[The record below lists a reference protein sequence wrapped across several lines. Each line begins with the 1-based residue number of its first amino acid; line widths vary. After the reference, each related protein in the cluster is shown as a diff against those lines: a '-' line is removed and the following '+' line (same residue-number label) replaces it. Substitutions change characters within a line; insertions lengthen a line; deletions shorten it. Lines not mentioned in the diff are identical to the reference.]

1 MRLLKFNLGGESKSP
16 RGLKTRRNHL
26 AKRGG
31 RPSIALRG
39 LFSPGAEETG

>member
-16 RGLKTRRNHL
+16 RGLKTRRNL